1 MAAQNAAS
9 PRASSTLVHL
19 ANASPTVGFLVAL
32 LMTHDF
38 PKASW
43 VMIALSALALA
54 LSLILERRIAPI
66 PAFSGV
72 MALVFGGLSIALHR
86 ADLLQMKMSIV
97 DGALGAA
104 LFGGLALRKNPLKLL
119 LGAAI
124 SLPDGAWRV
133 LTIRYG
139 LFFWV
144 SALANEFV
152 RRTQTAEIWAAFR
165 VAAIVAAVLFGA
177 AQFPL
182 LRKYWR
188 DPTSGEAPEPP
199 EPGF

>member
-1 MAAQNAAS
+1 MAE
-9 PRASSTLVHL
+9 PKASSLLIQL
-19 ANASPTVGFLVAL
+19 ANAAPTVGFLAAL
-32 LMTHDF
+32 LITHDF

-43 VMIALSALALA
+43 VMIALSVLALA
-54 LSLILERRIAPI
+54 LSLILERRIEPI
-66 PAFSGV
+66 PAFSGA

-86 ADLLQMKMSIV
+86 NDLLQMKMSIV

-104 LFGGLALRKNPLKLL
+104 LFGGLALKKNPLKLL
-119 LGAAI
+119 LGGAM
-124 SLPDGAWRV
+124 SLPDLAWRV

-139 LFFWV
+139 LFFWA
-144 SALANEFV
+144 SALANEVV
-152 RRTQTAEIWAAFR
+152 RRTQTPEVWATFR

-182 LRKYWR
+182 LRKYWH
-188 DPTSGEAPEPP
+188 DPAPGEAPEPP

>member
-1 MAAQNAAS
+1 MAAQ
-9 PRASSTLVHL
+9 RTSSVLVHL
-19 ANASPTVGFLVAL
+19 ANAAPTVGFLAAL
-32 LMTHDF
+32 LITHDF

-43 VMIALSALALA
+43 VMVALSALALA

-66 PAFSGV
+66 PAFSGA

-86 ADLLQMKMSIV
+86 SDLLQMKMSIV

-104 LFGGLALRKNPLKLL
+104 LFGGLALRRNPLKLL
-119 LGAAI
+119 LGGAM
-124 SLPDGAWRV
+124 SLPDAAWRV

-139 LFFWV
+139 LFFWA
-144 SALANEFV
+144 SALANEIV
-152 RRTQTAEIWAAFR
+152 RRTQTPQVWGVFKMASIGAS
-165 VAAIVAAVLFGA
+165 ILFGA

-182 LRKYWR
+182 LRKFLH
-188 DPTSGEAPEPP
+188 DPAAAEAPEPP

>member
-1 MAAQNAAS
+1 MAA
-9 PRASSTLVHL
+9 PRSSSLLIHL
-19 ANASPTVGFLVAL
+19 ANAAPTVGFLAAL
-32 LMTHDF
+32 LITHDF

-43 VMIALSALALA
+43 VMVALSALALA

-86 ADLLQMKMSIV
+86 NDLLQMKMSIV

-104 LFGGLALRKNPLKLL
+104 LFGGLALRRNPLKVL
-119 LGAAI
+119 LGSAM
-124 SLPDGAWRV
+124 SLPDAAWRV

-139 LFFWV
+139 VFFWA
-144 SALANEFV
+144 SAIANEIV
-152 RRTQTAEIWAAFR
+152 RRTQTAEVWAAFR
-165 VAAIVAAVLFGA
+165 VVAIVAAVLFGV

-182 LRKYWR
+182 LRKYWQ
-188 DPTSGEAPEPP
+188 DVTPEEAPEPP

>member
-1 MAAQNAAS
+1 MAQ
-9 PRASSTLVHL
+9 PKVSSLLIQL
-19 ANASPTVGFLVAL
+19 ANAAPTVGFLAAL
-32 LMTHDF
+32 LITHDF

-43 VMIALSALALA
+43 VMIALSVLALS

-86 ADLLQMKMSIV
+86 SDLLQMKMSIV

-119 LGAAI
+119 LGAAM
-124 SLPDGAWRV
+124 SLPDQAWRV

-139 LFFWV
+139 LFFWA

-152 RRTQTAEIWAAFR
+152 RRTQTPEVWATFR
-165 VAAIVAAVLFGA
+165 VVAIVAAVAFGA
-177 AQFPL
+177 AQFPF
-182 LRKYWR
+182 LRKYWH
-188 DPTSGEAPEPP
+188 DPAATEAPEPP